1 MFKASDHQVA
11 GHEGTDGKLGPVVD
25 ESGRFYKPLQSGERG
40 LKEVAFYEA
49 LRSNKTFPDHIRSFF
64 PIFYGTQLIEVSNG
78 SGMHPHLILQDLNST
93 QIDPSI
99 MDIKIGCRTWPPESS
114 EDYVQKCLQK
124 DRGSTSL
131 PIGFRISGLEVFGSE
146 ESGLWKPDKKYI
158 QSLSV
163 DDVRLIL
170 RKFVSSNAS
179 TDLSVQPDCS
189 VATAVY
195 GGPTGILAQLL
206 ELKAWFEEQTL
217 FHFYSCSILLMYE
230 RGSGLEGKN
239 SNAKVKLI
247 DFAHVLDGC
256 GVIDHNFLGGLC
268 SLINFIRAINC
279 PSKCASS

>member
-1 MFKASDHQVA
+1 MFKASNHQVA
-11 GHEGTDGKLGPVVD
+11 GHEASGVKLGPVVD

-49 LRSNKTFPDHIRSFF
+49 LRSDKTFPDHIRCFF
-64 PIFYGTQLIEVSNG
+64 PIFYGTQLLEVSNG
-78 SGMHPHLILQDLNST
+78 SGTHPHLILQDLNST
-93 QIDPSI
+93 QVDPSI
-99 MDIKIGCRTWPPESS
+99 MDIKMGCRTWPPDSS

-131 PIGFRISGLEVFGSE
+131 PIGFRISGLEVFGTK

-163 DDVRLIL
+163 DDVRLVL

-179 TDLSVQPDCS
+179 ADLSVPPDCS
-189 VATAVY
+189 LASVVY

-230 RGSGLEGKN
+230 KGSGLEGKN
-239 SNAKVKLI
+239 ANAKVKLI

-268 SLINFIRAINC
+268 SLINFIREIIVPPKA
-279 PSKCASS
+279 

>member
-1 MFKASDHQVA
+1 MLKASDHQVA
-11 GHEGTDGKLGPVVD
+11 GHEATDGKLGPVVD

-64 PIFYGTQLIEVSNG
+64 PIYYGTKHLEVSNG

-93 QIDPSI
+93 QVNPSI
-99 MDIKIGCRTWPPESS
+99 MDIKMGCRTWPPESS

-131 PIGFRISGLEVFGSE
+131 PIGFRISGLEVFGSK

-163 DDVRLIL
+163 DDVRLVL

-179 TDLSVQPDCS
+179 ADLSVHPDCS
-189 VATAVY
+189 LASVVY
-195 GGPTGILAQLL
+195 DGPNGILAQLL

-217 FHFYSCSILLMYE
+217 FHFYSCSILFMYE
-230 RGSGLEGKN
+230 KGSGLEGQNCK
-239 SNAKVKLI
+239 AKVKLI

-268 SLINFIRAINC
+268 SLINFIKGIIVPPNA
-279 PSKCASS
+279 